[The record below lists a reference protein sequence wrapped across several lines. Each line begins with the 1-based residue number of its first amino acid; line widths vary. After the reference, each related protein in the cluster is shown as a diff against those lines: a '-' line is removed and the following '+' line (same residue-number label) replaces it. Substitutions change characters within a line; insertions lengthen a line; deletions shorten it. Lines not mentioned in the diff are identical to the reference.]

1 MNSPCYNWDK
11 TSWLSSKEYFEE
23 LSSQL
28 IEFLDIREEK
38 KILDVGCGRGHLLES
53 LANKVNFIHKPIG
66 VEPVKHENTIS
77 QRIEIINSSINS
89 FLLKNNSKF
98 DLVIL
103 KQVLH
108 LLNSNEREYFYQEIK
123 KYLNNNGQ
131 IVFIHMNNQT
141 EIPQFPLMG
150 NKLKLSIDSHH
161 LLLEE
166 LNKNFKLLNIQNFTY
181 SVKISLDE
189 YLTMITNRYMTVLL
203 DFSEEEIKE
212 GIAFIKQNYSNH
224 LSFNDTLTIETFG

>member
-77 QRIEIINSSINS
+77 QRIEIINSSIN
-89 FLLKNNSKF
+89 FFFQNNNSKF

-203 DFSEEEIKE
+203 DLSEEEIKE

>member
-1 MNSPCYNWDK
+1 MNSPCYNWDRS
-11 TSWLSSKEYFEE
+11 SWLSSKEYFEE

-38 KILDVGCGRGHLLES
+38 KILDVGCGRGYLLES

-77 QRIEIINSSINS
+77 QRIEIINSSIN
-89 FLLKNNSKF
+89 FFFQNNNSKF

>member
-1 MNSPCYNWDK
+1 MSSPCYNWDK
-11 TSWLSSKEYFEE
+11 SSWLSSKEYFEE

-131 IVFIHMNNQT
+131 IVFIHMNIQT

>member
-1 MNSPCYNWDK
+1 MSSPCYNWDK
-11 TSWLSSKEYFEE
+11 SSWLSSKEYFEE

-131 IVFIHMNNQT
+131 IVFIYMNEQT

>member
-11 TSWLSSKEYFEE
+11 SSWLSSKEYFEE

-77 QRIEIINSSINS
+77 QRIEIINSSIN
-89 FLLKNNSKF
+89 FFFQNNNSKF

>member
-11 TSWLSSKEYFEE
+11 SSWLSSREYFEE
-23 LSSQL
+23 LSNQL
-28 IEFLDIREEK
+28 IEFLDIMEEK
-38 KILDVGCGRGHLLES
+38 KILDVGCGRGYLLES
-53 LANKVNFIHKPIG
+53 LANKVNFIHKPVG
-66 VEPVKHENTIS
+66 VEPVKHEDTIS
-77 QRIEIINSSINS
+77 PRIEIINSSIN
-89 FLLKNNSKF
+89 FFFQNNNSKF

-131 IVFIHMNNQT
+131 IVFIYMNEQT
-141 EIPQFPLMG
+141 EIPQFPLMK
-150 NKLKLSIDSHH
+150 NKLKLSIGSHD
-161 LLLEE
+161 LLLAE
-166 LNKNFKLLNIQNFTY
+166 LNINFRLLKTQNFTY
-181 SVKISLDE
+181 HVKISLEE

-203 DFSEEEIKE
+203 DFNEEEIKE

>member
-77 QRIEIINSSINS
+77 QRIEIINSSIN
-89 FLLKNNSKF
+89 FFFQNNNSKF

>member
-1 MNSPCYNWDK
+1 MNSPCYNWDRS
-11 TSWLSSKEYFEE
+11 SWLSSKEYFEE

-38 KILDVGCGRGHLLES
+38 KILDVGCGRGYLLES

-66 VEPVKHENTIS
+66 VEPVKHEDTIS
-77 QRIEIINSSINS
+77 PRIEIINSSIN
-89 FLLKNNSKF
+89 FFFQNNNSKF

-131 IVFIHMNNQT
+131 IVFIYMNEQT
-141 EIPQFPLMG
+141 EIPQFPLMK
-150 NKLKLSIDSHH
+150 NKLKLSIGSHD
-161 LLLEE
+161 LLLAE
-166 LNKNFKLLNIQNFTY
+166 LNINFRLLKTQNFTY
-181 SVKISLDE
+181 HVKISLEE

-203 DFSEEEIKE
+203 DFNEEEIKE
-212 GIAFIKQNYSNH
+212 GIAFIKQNYPN
-224 LSFNDTLTIETFG
+224 LLRFKDNLMIDTFC

>member
-1 MNSPCYNWDK
+1 MNSPCYNWDRS
-11 TSWLSSKEYFEE
+11 SWLSSKEYFEE

-53 LANKVNFIHKPIG
+53 FANKVNFIHKPIG

-77 QRIEIINSSINS
+77 QRIEIINSSIN
-89 FLLKNNSKF
+89 FFFQNNNSKF

>member
-1 MNSPCYNWDK
+1 MSSPCYNWDRS
-11 TSWLSSKEYFEE
+11 SWLSSKEYFEE

-77 QRIEIINSSINS
+77 QRIEIINSSIN
-89 FLLKNNSKF
+89 FFFQNNNSKF

-203 DFSEEEIKE
+203 DFNEEEIKE
-212 GIAFIKQNYSNH
+212 GIAFIKQNYPNR

>member
-1 MNSPCYNWDK
+1 MNSPCYNWDRS
-11 TSWLSSKEYFEE
+11 SWLSSKEYFEE

-77 QRIEIINSSINS
+77 QRIEIINSSIDS

>member
-11 TSWLSSKEYFEE
+11 SSWLSSKEYFEE

-77 QRIEIINSSINS
+77 QRIEIINSSIN
-89 FLLKNNSKF
+89 FFFQNNNSKF

-203 DFSEEEIKE
+203 DFSEVEIKE

>member
-1 MNSPCYNWDK
+1 MNSPCYNWDRS
-11 TSWLSSKEYFEE
+11 SWLSSKEYFEE

-77 QRIEIINSSINS
+77 QRIEIINSSIN
-89 FLLKNNSKF
+89 FFFQNNNSKF

-203 DFSEEEIKE
+203 DFNEEEIKE

>member
-11 TSWLSSKEYFEE
+11 SSWLSSKEYFDE

-28 IEFLDIREEK
+28 IEFLDIGEEK

-77 QRIEIINSSINS
+77 QRIEIINSSIN
-89 FLLKNNSKF
+89 FFFQNNNSKF

>member
-1 MNSPCYNWDK
+1 MSSPCYNWDK
-11 TSWLSSKEYFEE
+11 SSWLSSKEYFEE

-77 QRIEIINSSINS
+77 QRIEIINSSIN
-89 FLLKNNSKF
+89 FFFQNNNSKF

-203 DFSEEEIKE
+203 DLSEEEIKE

>member
-1 MNSPCYNWDK
+1 MSSPCYNWDK
-11 TSWLSSKEYFEE
+11 SSWLSSKEYFEE

-77 QRIEIINSSINS
+77 QRIEIINSSIN
-89 FLLKNNSKF
+89 FFFQNNNSKF

-212 GIAFIKQNYSNH
+212 GITFIKQNYSNH

>member
-1 MNSPCYNWDK
+1 MSSPCYNWDK
-11 TSWLSSKEYFEE
+11 SSWLSSKEYFEE

-66 VEPVKHENTIS
+66 VEPVKHEDSIS
-77 QRIEIINSSINS
+77 QKTQIINSSINS
-89 FLLKNNSKF
+89 FLQENDSKF

-203 DFSEEEIKE
+203 DLSEEEIKE

>member
-1 MNSPCYNWDK
+1 MNSPCYNWDRS
-11 TSWLSSKEYFEE
+11 SWLSSKEYFKE

-28 IEFLDIREEK
+28 IDFLDIREEK

-66 VEPVKHENTIS
+66 VEPLKHENTIS
-77 QRIEIINSSINS
+77 QRIEIINSSIN
-89 FLLKNNSKF
+89 FFFQNNNSKF

-203 DFSEEEIKE
+203 DFNEEEIKE

>member
-1 MNSPCYNWDK
+1 MSSPCYNWDK
-11 TSWLSSKEYFEE
+11 SSWLSSKEYFEE

-131 IVFIHMNNQT
+131 IVFIYMNEQT

-203 DFSEEEIKE
+203 DLSEEEIKE

>member
-1 MNSPCYNWDK
+1 MNSPCYNWDRS
-11 TSWLSSKEYFEE
+11 SWLSSKEYFEE

-77 QRIEIINSSINS
+77 QRIEIINSSIN
-89 FLLKNNSKF
+89 FFFQNNNSKF

-131 IVFIHMNNQT
+131 IVFIYMNEQT
-141 EIPQFPLMG
+141 EIPQFPLMK

>member
-11 TSWLSSKEYFEE
+11 SSWLSSKEYFEE

>member
-1 MNSPCYNWDK
+1 MNSPCYNWDRS
-11 TSWLSSKEYFEE
+11 SWLSSKEYFEE